1 MSIEDDR
8 FVEAVRKFR
17 MGETEA
23 SKPSALTAP
32 CYCADEAEDLI
43 KRIDGFIEY
52 AEATRKF
59 ADMGFYKLVKAKMI
73 SMNALLKGDENVRV

>member
-1 MSIEDDR
+1 MSDKLRNDMSIILNAGR
-8 FVEAVRKFR
+8 EAATKRAAN
-17 MGETEA
+17 T
-23 SKPSALTAP
+23 LTAT

-59 ADMGFYKLVKAKMI
+59 ADVGFYKLVKAKMI
-73 SMNALLKGDENVRV
+73 SMNALLSQ

>member
-1 MSIEDDR
+1 MSKHKNWCSGNASCKKDD
-8 FVEAVRKFR
+8 VQGSV
-17 MGETEA
+17 
-23 SKPSALTAP
+23 SSLTVP

-73 SMNALLKGDENVRV
+73 SMNALLSQ

>member
-1 MSIEDDR
+1 M
-8 FVEAVRKFR
+8 
-17 MGETEA
+17 
-23 SKPSALTAP
+23 SKPKNWCSGKAEGKKEEVQGAVSSLTVP

-59 ADMGFYKLVKAKMI
+59 ADMGFYKLVKEKMI
-73 SMNALLKGDENVRV
+73 SMNTLLSQ